1 MKTFQTDNLPTNY
14 GELIRQRTL
23 ADKPDELHGLE
34 IKRVVYSWNKP
45 PCKGGQMEVLF
56 Q

>member
-1 MKTFQTDNLPTNY
+1 MKTFQ
-14 GELIRQRTL
+14 
-23 ADKPDELHGLE
+23 ADKPDELHGLG